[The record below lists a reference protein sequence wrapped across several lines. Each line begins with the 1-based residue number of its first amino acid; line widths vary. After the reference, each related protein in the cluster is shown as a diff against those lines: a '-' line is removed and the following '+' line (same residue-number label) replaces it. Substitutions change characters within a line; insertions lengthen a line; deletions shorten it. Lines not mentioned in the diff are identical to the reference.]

1 MSPDYIL
8 FLSRKTL
15 ITAIYILLPI
25 LGSGLLVGLI
35 VSILQAITQ
44 IHEMTLT
51 FIPKMAVVALVIL
64 LLMPWFLDTLL
75 SYTREIFAQ
84 ITTLTP

>member
-1 MSPDYIL
+1 MTPDYVL
-8 FLSRKTL
+8 YLSRQTL
-15 ITAIYILLPI
+15 LTAIYILLPI
-25 LGSGLLVGLI
+25 LGSGLLVGLVVAI
-35 VSILQAITQ
+35 FQAITQ

-51 FIPKMAVVALVIL
+51 FIPKMAVVALILL

-84 ITTLTP
+84 IPLMSQ

>member
-1 MSPDYIL
+1 LY
-8 FLSRKTL
+8 LSRQTL
-15 ITAIYILLPI
+15 LTAIYILLPI
-25 LGSGLLVGLI
+25 LGSGLLVGLVVAI
-35 VSILQAITQ
+35 FQAITQ

-51 FIPKMAVVALVIL
+51 FIPKMAVVALILL

-84 ITTLTP
+84 IPLMSQ

>member
-1 MSPDYIL
+1 MTPDYVL
-8 FLSRKTL
+8 YLSRQTL
-15 ITAIYILLPI
+15 LTAIYILLPI
-25 LGSGLLVGLI
+25 LGSGLLVGLV
-35 VSILQAITQ
+35 VSIFQAITQ

-51 FIPKMAVVALVIL
+51 FIPKMAVVALILL

-84 ITTLTP
+84 IPLMSQ